1 MACGVWL
8 VRCSLSQRLPW
19 CSTGARDGSVYGGHV
34 GIALAG
40 KGLRSAIPLWVLV
53 LATQLPDWTDAA
65 VCVAG
70 LSSPPSGMLSHSL
83 PAVGVLGSL
92 FALLYYG
99 ISRDGAGAGLVGLT
113 VLSHSI
119 ADYAT
124 GLKPTWPGGPTIG
137 LGLYRQPAIDFVLE
151 AAVIFIGWVIY
162 RRSLAESR
170 RRSSPVMLMLIALLL
185 LQLAASVSFAMFP
198 GIRKC

>member
-1 MACGVWL
+1 M
-8 VRCSLSQRLPW
+8 
-19 CSTGARDGSVYGGHV
+19 YGGHV

-40 KGLRSAIPLWVLV
+40 KGLRPSVPLWVLL

-65 VCVAG
+65 VCAAG
-70 LSSPPSGMLSHSL
+70 ISSPPSGILSHSL
-83 PAVGVLGSL
+83 PAVAVLGSL

-99 ISRDGAGAGLVGLT
+99 ASRDASGAGLVGLT
-113 VLSHSI
+113 VLSHAI

-124 GLKPTWPGGPTIG
+124 GLKPTWPGGPIIG
-137 LGLYRQPAIDFVLE
+137 LGLYRQPAIDLVLE
-151 AAVIFIGWVIY
+151 AAVIFVGWVIY

-170 RRSSPVMLMLIALLL
+170 RRSSPVLLMLIALLL

-198 GIRKC
+198 GMRKC

>member
-1 MACGVWL
+1 
-8 VRCSLSQRLPW
+8 
-19 CSTGARDGSVYGGHV
+19 VYGGHV

-40 KGLRSAIPLWVLV
+40 KGLLPAIPLWVLLV
-53 LATQLPDWTDAA
+53 ATQLPDWTDAA

-70 LSSPPSGMLSHSL
+70 IASPQSGILSHSI
-83 PAVGVLGSL
+83 PAIAVLGGAL
-92 FALLYYG
+92 ALLYYG
-99 ISRDGAGAGLVGLT
+99 ASRDSAGAGLVGLT
-113 VLSHSI
+113 LVSHAF

-124 GLKPTWPGGPTIG
+124 GLKPTWPGGPVIG
-137 LGLYRQPAIDFVLE
+137 LELYRQPAIDFVLE
-151 AAVIFIGWVIY
+151 AVVIAVGWVIY

-170 RRSSPVMLMLIALLL
+170 RKSSPVVLMLIALLL

>member
-1 MACGVWL
+1 M
-8 VRCSLSQRLPW
+8 
-19 CSTGARDGSVYGGHV
+19 YGGHV

-40 KGLRSAIPLWVLV
+40 KGLRPAIPLWVLL
-53 LATQLPDWTDAA
+53 LATQLPDWADAA

-83 PAVGVLGSL
+83 PAVAVLGGAL
-92 FALLYYG
+92 ALLYYG
-99 ISRDGAGAGLVGLT
+99 TSRDWAGAGVIGLT
-113 VLSHSI
+113 VLSHAI

-137 LGLYRQPAIDFVLE
+137 LGLYRQPAIDFVIE
-151 AAVIFIGWVIY
+151 AAVITVGWVIY
-162 RRSLAESR
+162 RGSLPESR
-170 RRSSPVMLMLIALLL
+170 RRSSSVILMLITLIL
-185 LQLAASVSFAMFP
+185 LQLAASMSFAMFP